1 MYHGQDRFQLVD
13 RLGLKVIRPP
23 RADRPHGV
31 RVNVLIFGGIAQRRG
46 RVAGRPVRLC
56 QPKQP
61 RGRGRIGRKGLVH
74 IHPLAAL
81 QRQTAEFL
89 VPFGI
94 VGGKHNDAVRQ
105 RNQFRDGIYPLHVVF
120 LAPCVGCQ
128 PVGGIGFGVGIG
140 DLDFPA
146 RQFTQQRRVVV
157 GVPFVQIIVNKSQFH
172 GASSVSA
179 AISRCSAAL
188 R

>member
-1 MYHGQDRFQLVD
+1 M
-13 RLGLKVIRPP
+13 
-23 RADRPHGV
+23 
-31 RVNVLIFGGIAQRRG
+31 
-46 RVAGRPVRLC
+46 RLC

-120 LAPCVGCQ
+120 WHHAS
-128 PVGGIGFGVGIG
+128 
-140 DLDFPA
+140 
-146 RQFTQQRRVVV
+146 VVSPL
-157 GVPFVQIIVNKSQFH
+157 G
-172 GASSVSA
+172 SSVSA
-179 AISRCSAAL
+179 
-188 R
+188 